1 MTPTKALR
9 ILDALI
15 RGADPA
21 TGLDVPSGSVL
32 EQPDVIR
39 ALLEAVSAIKYS
51 NERNAR
57 RAQLPKN
64 IGRTWSDEEHEQLIA
79 EFKAGVAIPD
89 IASGHGRTVRAIE
102 ARLEKA
108 GLLSKEERTTTDR
121 FDANESTGKQ

>member
-21 TGLDVPSGSVL
+21 TGVDIPSGSVL

-39 ALLEAVSAIKYS
+39 ALLEGVSAIKSS
-51 NERNAR
+51 NERDAR

-64 IGRTWSDEEHEQLIA
+64 IGRTWTDEEHEQLVA
-79 EFKAGVAIPD
+79 EFKANVPIPD
-89 IASGHGRTVRAIE
+89 IASAHGRTVRAIE

-121 FDANESTGKQ
+121 FGANGSTGKQ

>member
-21 TGLDVPSGSVL
+21 TGVDIPNGSVL

-39 ALLEAVSAIKYS
+39 ALLEGVSAIKS
-51 NERNAR
+51 CNERDAR

-64 IGRTWSDEEHEQLIA
+64 IGRTWTDEEHEQLVA
-79 EFKAGVAIPD
+79 EFKANVPIPD
-89 IASGHGRTVRAIE
+89 IASAHGRTVRAIE

-121 FDANESTGKQ
+121 FGANGSTGKQ

>member
-21 TGLDVPSGSVL
+21 TGVDIPNGSVL

-39 ALLEAVSAIKYS
+39 ALLEGVSAIKS
-51 NERNAR
+51 CNERDAR

-64 IGRTWSDEEHEQLIA
+64 IGRTWTDEEHEQLVA
-79 EFKAGVAIPD
+79 EFKANVPIPD
-89 IASGHGRTVRAIE
+89 IASAHGRTVRAIE

-121 FDANESTGKQ
+121 FGANESSDKQ